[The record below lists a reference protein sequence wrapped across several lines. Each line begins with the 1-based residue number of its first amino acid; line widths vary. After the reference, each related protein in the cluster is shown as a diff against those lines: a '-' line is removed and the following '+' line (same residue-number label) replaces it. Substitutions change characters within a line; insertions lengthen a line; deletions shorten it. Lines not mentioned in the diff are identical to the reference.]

1 LSRRVLAA
9 TSDQFPDLTSIHLA
23 ATMKGMSGALHL
35 QLGRFLV
42 ISGIALVVLGLI
54 VMAGAKFSFL
64 GLGRLPGDITLRG
77 KHFQAYF
84 PIATCVVVS
93 MIATLVL
100 WVISLLTRR

>member
-1 LSRRVLAA
+1 M
-9 TSDQFPDLTSIHLA
+9 TSGQFPGLTSIHLA

-54 VMAGAKFSFL
+54 VMAGTKFSFL

-77 KHFQAYF
+77 KHFQFYF
-84 PIATCVVVS
+84 PIVTCVIVS
-93 MIATLVL
+93 VAVTAIL
-100 WVISLLTRR
+100 WIISFLTRK

>member
-1 LSRRVLAA
+1 M
-9 TSDQFPDLTSIHLA
+9 TSGQFPGLTSIHLA

-54 VMAGAKFSFL
+54 VMAGARFPFL

-77 KHFQAYF
+77 KHFQFYF
-84 PIATCVVVS
+84 PIVTCVIVS
-93 MIATLVL
+93 VAVTAIL
-100 WVISLLTRR
+100 WIISFLTRK